1 MLIPGTKLLNSP
13 VMSLQTGTMVAETD
27 RAIIDPRKLQV
38 VAYELSGP
46 LLDKHPSLLR
56 TEDIRELAD
65 VGMIVDSSDELVSPD
80 DIIKLKEIYEL
91 NFPLIGIQVV
101 DDKKHKLGKVI
112 GYTMELGNFVIQQI
126 NVKRPI
132 MKSLGDTELLI
143 HRSQIV
149 SMTPSTITVKAG
161 KVNSEPVKVATRTY
175 VNPFRQ
181 SQGAQPESTE
191 TIPS

>member
-1 MLIPGTKLLNSP
+1 MLIPGIKLLNSP
-13 VMSLQTGTMVAETD
+13 VMSLQTGTMIAETD

-46 LLDKHPSLLR
+46 LLDRHPSLLR

-161 KVNSEPVKVATRTY
+161 KINSEPVKVATRAY

-181 SQGAQPESTE
+181 SQGAQPESVE

>member
-1 MLIPGTKLLNSP
+1 MLIPGTKLLSSP
-13 VMSLQTGTMVAETD
+13 VMSLQTGTMIAETD

-161 KVNSEPVKVATRTY
+161 KVNSEPVKVATRAY

-181 SQGAQPESTE
+181 SQGAQPESVE
-191 TIPS
+191 TTPS